1 MPHHDHCPLCDQATE
16 TMAHLLT
23 GCPFSRTLW
32 HEVLSW
38 IRSIS
43 RPPVVEDDF
52 ADWWSLVLHSTPRL
66 LRRGTSSVIMLT
78 AWWIWKQ
85 RNAVVFDNGT
95 PSVSALV
102 ETIKTEA
109 RDWVSAGARDLV
121 LLTA

>member
-1 MPHHDHCPLCDQATE
+1 MQ
-16 TMAHLLT
+16 HLLT
-23 GCPFSRTLW
+23 GCSFSRTIW

-38 IRSIS
+38 IRSTS

-52 ADWWSLVLHSTPRL
+52 VDWWSLVLNSTPQA
-66 LRRGTSSVIMLT
+66 LRKGTSSLIMLS

-85 RNAVVFDNGT
+85 RNAVVFDNRS

-109 RDWVSAGARDLV
+109 RTWVSAGARGLGQ
-121 LLTA
+121 LLP